1 MNNLLDAVRTV
12 IGPAGRLVCCR
23 NSPLLVII
31 EILYLHPGF
40 KPSTSASH
48 VPLLYILALLELYMN
63 CMKKLELAFETNS
76 AVT

>member
-1 MNNLLDAVRTV
+1 MNNLLDAVTTV

-23 NSPLLVII
+23 NSPPLVIT

-40 KPSTSASH
+40 KPSTSASQ
-48 VPLLYILALLELYMN
+48 VPLLYILALLELYMD